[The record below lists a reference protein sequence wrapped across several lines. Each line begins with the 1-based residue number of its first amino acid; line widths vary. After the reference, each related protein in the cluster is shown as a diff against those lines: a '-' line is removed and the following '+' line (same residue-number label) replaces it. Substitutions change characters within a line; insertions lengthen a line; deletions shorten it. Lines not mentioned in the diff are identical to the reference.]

1 MSQNCPVAIQMHVN
15 TAVEPTVVL
24 TDTGSCMN
32 AVESKTRRKNYFA
45 MH

>member
-1 MSQNCPVAIQMHVN
+1 MAWSLMSQNCPVAIQTHVN

-32 AVESKTRRKNYFA
+32 AVEIN
-45 MH
+45 